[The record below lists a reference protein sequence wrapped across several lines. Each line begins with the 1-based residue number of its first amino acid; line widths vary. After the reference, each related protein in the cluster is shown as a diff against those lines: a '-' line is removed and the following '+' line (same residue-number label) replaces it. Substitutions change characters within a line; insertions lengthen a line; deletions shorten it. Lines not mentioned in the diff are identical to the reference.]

1 MLMRIFTV
9 SFIIILTSCNSYK
22 ESSNEVKSETTKNDE
37 QIKAMD
43 KEMIGE
49 GFQLGVVKHL
59 KESECSY
66 IIIDQATKA
75 QFDPINILEESYKAM
90 RNDGEKVYYKY
101 RPLRRM
107 NRCTEANP
115 IELIDI
121 KKREG

>member
-1 MLMRIFTV
+1 MGPV
-9 SFIIILTSCNSYK
+9 Q
-22 ESSNEVKSETTKNDE
+22 SSNEVKSETTKNDE

-101 RPLRRM
+101 
-107 NRCTEANP
+107 TEISN
-115 IELIDI
+115 I
-121 KKREG
+121 KRSVVWRVINSGVII

>member
-1 MLMRIFTV
+1 MIMKIFTA

-22 ESSNEVKSETTKNDE
+22 ETSNEAKSESIKNDD
-37 QIKAMD
+37 QIKTMD
-43 KEMIGE
+43 SEMIGE

-75 QFDPINILEESYKAM
+75 QFDPINITEELYKAI

-107 NRCTEANP
+107 NRCPEANP
-115 IELIDI
+115 VELIDI